1 MKNIFSG
8 LTKTREQMAA
18 AVAAGQWDYW
28 RDCLIKADVG
38 VKTTDDIVSE
48 VRAAT
53 TDAPVAAD
61 FSRVI
66 SRRLRRVEAML
77 ATDAVKPCVIIV
89 MGVNGSG
96 KTTTIAKLSRRFIIA
111 GKKVLL
117 AAGDTFRAAAREQLE
132 QWAVKLGGLDIVTG
146 SGDAAAVA
154 YNGVTA
160 ARARG
165 ADIVLIDTA
174 GRLPTQKNLMA
185 ELAKTR
191 RAVGKA
197 MPGAPHELLLVLDAT
212 TGQNALMQLRQFSEA
227 IGVTGVVITKLDGSS
242 KGGFLLALAAL
253 QPLPVRFAG
262 VGESDD
268 DLVLFDADDYAAAL
282 VGEAA

>member
-1 MKNIFSG
+1 
-8 LTKTREQMAA
+8 MAA
-18 AVAAGQWDYW
+18 AAAAGEWEQW
-28 RDCLIKADVG
+28 RDCLIRADVG
-38 VKTTDDIVSE
+38 VKTTEEIIDE
-48 VRAAT
+48 VRALAAT
-53 TDAPVAAD
+53 AAPRSTD
-61 FSRVI
+61 FTRVI

-77 ATDAVKPCVIIV
+77 AMGAVKPCVIIV
-89 MGVNGSG
+89 MGVNGGG
-96 KTTTIAKLSRRFIIA
+96 KTTTIAKLSRRFVTD

-132 QWAVKLGGLDIVTG
+132 KWAVKLGGLDIVTG

-154 YNGVTA
+154 YNGVSA
-160 ARARG
+160 GLARG

-212 TGQNALMQLRQFSEA
+212 TGQNALAQLRQFSDA
-227 IGVTGVVITKLDGSS
+227 VGVTGVVITKLDGSS
-242 KGGFLLALAAL
+242 KGGFLLALAAQ

-262 VGESDD
+262 VGEGDE
-268 DLVLFDADDYAAAL
+268 DLVLFDAEEYAAAL